1 MFLEQGLKS
10 DAIEPTID
18 YKMSN
23 NASFSE
29 FLLLS
34 FSDVHKLQILH
45 FLMFLVLYLVAVSG
59 NLLIIAAV
67 AFDHHLNSPMYF
79 FLMNLAMQ
87 DLGQVTVILPKSMSN
102 SLMNTRYISYSGCVA
117 QVLLLF
123 FFLSSDFFLLTVMAY
138 DRYIAICKPLHYEIL
153 MNRRAC
159 MEMIA
164 SVWISGLV
172 FGILHTSGT
181 FATPFCSS
189 AVNQF
194 FCEIPQLLKLSCW
207 EVNLIE
213 IGVVLMSGVIALGCF
228 IFIIVS
234 YVQIFTTVLRM
245 PSGQG
250 RQKAFSTCLP
260 HLIVFSIF
268 VFSGWFSYISTI
280 CTTTSHVD
288 LTFAVIY
295 TMIPPLLNPMI
306 YSMRN
311 KEFKT
316 ALSKLL
322 HLRNFSYI

>member
-1 MFLEQGLKS
+1 
-10 DAIEPTID
+10 
-18 YKMSN
+18 
-23 NASFSE
+23 
-29 FLLLS
+29 
-34 FSDVHKLQILH
+34 
-45 FLMFLVLYLVAVSG
+45 
-59 NLLIIAAV
+59 
-67 AFDHHLNSPMYF
+67 
-79 FLMNLAMQ
+79 
-87 DLGQVTVILPKSMSN
+87 
-102 SLMNTRYISYSGCVA
+102 
-117 QVLLLF
+117 
-123 FFLSSDFFLLTVMAY
+123 MAY

-250 RQKAFSTCLP
+250 RYKALSTCIP
-260 HLIVFSIF
+260 HLAVFSLFISTA
-268 VFSGWFSYISTI
+268 VFSYMRPKSLSSKT
-280 CTTTSHVD
+280 VD
-288 LTFAVIY
+288 LLSAVLY
-295 TMIPPLLNPMI
+295 TVLPPLLNPII
-306 YSMRN
+306 YSFRN
-311 KEFKT
+311 KDIQEGVRKISKYLFKN
-316 ALSKLL
+316 S
-322 HLRNFSYI
+322 